1 MLLCTTAFAIFDA
14 SPPPIPNLDR
24 TLNVLTTVG
33 CTPKHTQY
41 MFMWGKCVG
50 TDHIASMPLCTKAQG
65 AMPALLI
72 AAHDTMSMLK
82 LLR

>member
-1 MLLCTTAFAIFDA
+1 MHSEAHRA
-14 SPPPIPNLDR
+14 
-24 TLNVLTTVG
+24 
-33 CTPKHTQY
+33 TQY
-41 MFMWGKCVG
+41 MSMWGKCVG
-50 TDHIASMPLCTKAQG
+50 TDHIGSMLLRTKAQG